1 MKPDFGA
8 AADDYRK
15 HRAGFPDSLFERL
28 VPMGVGRPGQE
39 IVDLGTGTGS
49 LARGFALRGC
59 RVIGIDPDSRLLAQ
73 ARDLDA
79 EAGVEIEYRIGRAE
93 ETELAAGSL
102 DVVAAGQCWHWF
114 DRAAAAREASRIL
127 RPDGRMLIT
136 HFDWIPLPG
145 NLVDATEKLI
155 LKHSPNWP
163 GAGGLGVYA
172 PWLRDLGEA
181 GFRNI
186 ETFSYDLDA
195 PYTPEGWRGRVRAS
209 GGVGGV
215 LSEPEVAAFDRE
227 LASLLEERFPADIL
241 GVHHRVFAVVADP
254 PEPSESSHT

>member
-1 MKPDFGA
+1 
-8 AADDYRK
+8 
-15 HRAGFPDSLFERL
+15 
-28 VPMGVGRPGQE
+28 MGIGRPGQE

-73 ARDLDA
+73 ARELDA
-79 EAGVEIEYRIGRAE
+79 EAKVEIEYRIGRAE

-114 DRAAAAREASRIL
+114 DRPAAAREASRIL

-181 GFRNI
+181 GFRNL

-241 GVHHRVFAVVADP
+241 GVHHRVFAAVADP
-254 PEPSESSHT
+254 PERSEPSHT

>member
-8 AADDYRK
+8 AADDYRRF
-15 HRAGFPDSLFERL
+15 RAGFPDSLFERL
-28 VPMGVGRPGQE
+28 RPMGVGVPGQE

-79 EAGVEIEYRIGRAE
+79 EAGVEVDYRIGRAE
-93 ETELAAGSL
+93 QTALAADSL

-114 DRAAAAREASRIL
+114 DRAAAAREAARIL
-127 RPDGRMLIT
+127 RPGGLMLIT

-145 NLVDATEKLI
+145 NLVEATEKLI
-155 LKHSPNWP
+155 LQHSPSWP

-215 LSEPEVAAFDRE
+215 LSESEVAAFDRE

-241 GVHHRVFAVVADP
+241 AVHHRVFAVVADP
-254 PEPSESSHT
+254 PDRSDSPGA

>member
-8 AADDYRK
+8 AAEDYRRY
-15 HRAGFPDSLFERL
+15 RAGFPESLFDRL
-28 VPMGVGRPGQE
+28 GSMGIGRPGQE

-49 LARGFALRGC
+49 LARGFARRGC

-73 ARDLDA
+73 ARELDA
-79 EAGVEIEYRIGRAE
+79 EAGVEVDYRIGRAE
-93 ETELAAGSL
+93 ETSLASGSV

-127 RPDGRMLIT
+127 RRDGRILIA

-145 NLVDATEKLI
+145 NVAEATEKLI
-155 LKHSPNWP
+155 LAHSPSWP
-163 GAGGLGVYA
+163 GAGGMGVYP

-181 GFRNI
+181 GFREV

-195 PYTPEGWRGRVRAS
+195 PYTPEAWRGRVRAS
-209 GGVGGV
+209 GGVGGA
-215 LSEPEVAAFDRE
+215 LSEREVAAFDRE
-227 LASLLEERFPADIL
+227 LESLLVKRFPSEIL
-241 GVHHRVFAVVADP
+241 SVHHRVFAVLAGAP
-254 PEPSESSHT
+254 GESDGPRP